1 MGQVNHNHAITKSPD
16 FPSSIPVECA
26 VMRRLFTGLTAC
38 AGLLLA
44 AAPGIS
50 QTAERYRVRL
60 TTVPMD
66 GGMRNSV
73 AGNGSAS
80 ATLTGGKLSITGAFD
95 GLKSPAT
102 SAQLHGGVA
111 KGVRGNVIGNLEIT
125 KSTKGSIS
133 GSVDL
138 SPDQVKGLREGRL
151 YIEVAS
157 EKAPEGNLWG
167 WILK

>member
-1 MGQVNHNHAITKSPD
+1 
-16 FPSSIPVECA
+16 
-26 VMRRLFTGLTAC
+26 MRRLFIGLIAC
-38 AGLLLA
+38 AGLLLLA
-44 AAPGIS
+44 VPGVS
-50 QTAERYRVRL
+50 QNTERYRVRL

-66 GGMRNSV
+66 GGMRNTV

-80 ATLTGGKLSITGAFD
+80 ATLAGTKLSITGTFD

-102 SAQLHGGVA
+102 SAQLHSGVA
-111 KGVRGNVIGNLEIT
+111 KGVRGNPVADLEIT

-138 SPDQVKGLREGRL
+138 TPDQLKGLRDGRL

>member
-1 MGQVNHNHAITKSPD
+1 
-16 FPSSIPVECA
+16 
-26 VMRRLFTGLTAC
+26 MRRLLIGLTAC
-38 AGLLLA
+38 TGLLLVA
-44 AAPGIS
+44 SAGVS
-50 QTAERYRVRL
+50 QNTERYRVRL
-60 TTVPMD
+60 STVPMD
-66 GGMRNSV
+66 GGMRNTV

-80 ATLTGGKLSITGAFD
+80 ATLAGTKLSITGTFD

-102 SAQLHGGVA
+102 SAQVHSGVA
-111 KGVRGNVIGNLEIT
+111 KGVRGNAVADLT
-125 KSTKGSIS
+125 VSKATKGSIS

-138 SPDQVKGLREGRL
+138 TPEQVKGLRDGRL

>member
-1 MGQVNHNHAITKSPD
+1 MRK
-16 FPSSIPVECA
+16 FSI
-26 VMRRLFTGLTAC
+26 LLTVY
-38 AGLLLA
+38 AGLLLVA
-44 AAPGIS
+44 SPGATQAP
-50 QTAERYRVRL
+50 ERYKVRL

-66 GGMRNSV
+66 GGMRNTV
-73 AGNGSAS
+73 AGSGSGT
-80 ATLTGGKLSITGAFD
+80 ATLAGAKLSVTGMFE

-102 SAQLHGGVA
+102 SAKLNSGA
-111 KGVRGNVIGNLEIT
+111 ARGVRGNAIADLQIT

-133 GSVDL
+133 GAVDL
-138 SPDQVKGLREGRL
+138 TADQLKGLRDGHL

>member
-1 MGQVNHNHAITKSPD
+1 M
-16 FPSSIPVECA
+16 C
-26 VMRRLFTGLTAC
+26 RLFIGLTAC
-38 AGLLLA
+38 AGLLLL
-44 AAPGIS
+44 AAPGVS
-50 QTAERYRVRL
+50 QNTERYRVRL

-66 GGMRNSV
+66 GGMRNTV

-80 ATLTGGKLSITGAFD
+80 ATLAGAKLSITGTFD

-102 SAQLHGGVA
+102 SAQLHSGVA
-111 KGVRGNVIGNLEIT
+111 KGVRGNPVADLEIT

-138 SPDQVKGLREGRL
+138 TPDQLKGLRVGRF

>member
-1 MGQVNHNHAITKSPD
+1 
-16 FPSSIPVECA
+16 
-26 VMRRLFTGLTAC
+26 MRRSYIYIAVC
-38 AGLLLA
+38 AGLLSLA
-44 AAPGIS
+44 SPGAS
-50 QTAERYRVRL
+50 QNPERFRVRL

-66 GGMRNSV
+66 GGMRNTV
-73 AGNGSAS
+73 AGFGSAS
-80 ATLTGGKLSITGAFD
+80 ATLAGGKLSITGTFD

-102 SAQLHGGVA
+102 SAQLHSGVA
-111 KGVRGNVIGNLEIT
+111 RGVRGNAVGDLQVT
-125 KSTKGSIS
+125 KSTKGSIN

-138 SPDQVKGLREGRL
+138 TPDQVKGLRDGKL

>member
-1 MGQVNHNHAITKSPD
+1 
-16 FPSSIPVECA
+16 
-26 VMRRLFTGLTAC
+26 MRRSHILLTAL
-38 AGLLLA
+38 AGLLVLA
-44 AAPGIS
+44 SSGAS
-50 QTAERYRVRL
+50 QTPERFKVRL

-66 GGMRNSV
+66 GGMRNTV
-73 AGNGSAS
+73 AGTGSAT
-80 ATLTGGKLSITGAFD
+80 ATLTGTKLAVTGTFD

-102 SAQLHGGVA
+102 TAKLNAGVA
-111 KGVRGNVIGNLEIT
+111 RGVRGDTIGNLEIT
-125 KSTKGSIS
+125 KSTKGSIT

-138 SPDQVKGLREGRL
+138 SEAQVKGLRAGHL

>member
-1 MGQVNHNHAITKSPD
+1 M
-16 FPSSIPVECA
+16 C
-26 VMRRLFTGLTAC
+26 RLFIGLTAC
-38 AGLLLA
+38 AGLLLL
-44 AAPGIS
+44 AAPGVS
-50 QTAERYRVRL
+50 QNTERYRVRL

-66 GGMRNSV
+66 GGMRNTV

-80 ATLTGGKLSITGAFD
+80 ATLAGAKLSITGTFD

-102 SAQLHGGVA
+102 SAQLHSGVA
-111 KGVRGNVIGNLEIT
+111 KGVRGNPVADLEIT

-138 SPDQVKGLREGRL
+138 TPDQLKGLRDGRF
-151 YIEVAS
+151 YTEVAS